1 MSSSNVNP
9 ILLDAKWSID
19 CKLWQV
25 TVENPAISGRRVKWT
40 RFRGPIASMRQ
51 TSRLMVD
58 GEKTLVILFRTT
70 DQEDDAPEFAGRLSN
85 FVVTKVSPAAVRKA
99 IGKKTKAPL
108 ARKFM
113 HMIVLCVI
121 VFRVCIGFVCKSFKT
136 WLKEQQVESESGSD
150 FDEDLEMER
159 EERRKAGQQA
169 EPGQHDDEEHS
180 AADSLL
186 SQASHPSRRSS
197 RSRSPPESPEAMPR
211 PPSSSRDG
219 RRSILAD
226 PTPPAV
232 PAEHVTP
239 QTSRS
244 LAQKRPRSERS
255 NSSHNSQSSGSR
267 RRTASKTA
275 SKRKKAKVSSK
286 SRPRLQPL
294 QGT

>member
-1 MSSSNVNP
+1 MSTSNINP

-25 TVENPAISGRRVKWT
+25 IVEHSASSSRRVKWT
-40 RFRGPIASMRQ
+40 RFRGPIASMRS

-58 GEKTLVILFRTT
+58 GQKTSVILFRTT
-70 DQEDDAPEFAGRLSN
+70 DQDDDAPEFAGRLSN
-85 FVVTKVSPAAVRKA
+85 FVVNKVSPATVRKA
-99 IGKKTKAPL
+99 VGKKTGVTL

-150 FDEDLEMER
+150 FDEDLDMER

-169 EPGQHDDEEHS
+169 EPGQHDDEEEHS
-180 AADSLL
+180 AADSLI

-226 PTPPAV
+226 PNP
-232 PAEHVTP
+232 
-239 QTSRS
+239 
-244 LAQKRPRSERS
+244 LLC
-255 NSSHNSQSSGSR
+255 
-267 RRTASKTA
+267 
-275 SKRKKAKVSSK
+275 
-286 SRPRLQPL
+286 RLN
-294 QGT
+294 T

>member
-1 MSSSNVNP
+1 MSSSNINP

-25 TVENPAISGRRVKWT
+25 TVENPSASGRRVKWT

-58 GEKTLVILFRTT
+58 GEKTSVILFRTT
-70 DQEDDAPEFAGRLSN
+70 DQDDDAPEIAGRLSN
-85 FVVTKVSPAAVRKA
+85 FVVTKVSPATVRKA
-99 IGKKTKAPL
+99 IGKKTGVAL

-136 WLKEQQVESESGSD
+136 WLKEQEVESGSGSD

-169 EPGQHDDEEHS
+169 EPGQHDDEEEHS
-180 AADSLL
+180 AADSLN

-197 RSRSPPESPEAMPR
+197 RSRSPPESPEAMSR

-226 PTPPAV
+226 PIP
-232 PAEHVTP
+232 
-239 QTSRS
+239 
-244 LAQKRPRSERS
+244 LLC
-255 NSSHNSQSSGSR
+255 
-267 RRTASKTA
+267 
-275 SKRKKAKVSSK
+275 
-286 SRPRLQPL
+286 RLN
-294 QGT
+294 T

>member
-1 MSSSNVNP
+1 
-9 ILLDAKWSID
+9 
-19 CKLWQV
+19 
-25 TVENPAISGRRVKWT
+25 
-40 RFRGPIASMRQ
+40 MRQ

-58 GEKTLVILFRTT
+58 GEKTSVILFRTT
-70 DQEDDAPEFAGRLSN
+70 DQDDDAPEFAGRLSN

-99 IGKKTKAPL
+99 IGKKTGVSL
-108 ARKFM
+108 ARKFK

-136 WLKEQQVESESGSD
+136 WLKEQEVESGSGSD

-169 EPGQHDDEEHS
+169 EPGQHDDEEEHS
-180 AADSLL
+180 AADSLN

-244 LAQKRPRSERS
+244 LAQKRPRS
-255 NSSHNSQSSGSR
+255 NGSHNSQSSGSR
-267 RRTASKTA
+267 RRTAKTA